1 LPVVA
6 DRKDLQIVHLDGL
19 HFNRSWCMKN
29 IAATL
34 PDTDPKKKLLRLSAF
49 KHLEAGLANIA
60 TGEYGGEHWLAS
72 FAVYALMAE

>member
-1 LPVVA
+1 
-6 DRKDLQIVHLDGL
+6 
-19 HFNRSWCMKN
+19 MKN

-34 PDTDPKKKLLRLSAF
+34 PDTDPKKKLLLSSAF

-60 TGEYGGEHWLAS
+60 TGEYSGEHWLAS